1 MRKLFLLLFLLTS
14 TLYAQIGEE
23 IDILDH
29 AVVSEVNKAM
39 PNSQL
44 QLAIILDIHSDLHIN
59 AHKTSE
65 DFLIPTVVDIAPQ
78 PYYTVKGI
86 SYPEAVMRTLF
97 AQQKLAVYEDEV
109 VIYVTLELTDALPA
123 DSLIITGA
131 LSYQGCNDQT
141 CFQPQEDALR
151 FAVPITRDAS
161 KVESIH
167 SNLFDSDR
175 DKQSGDTF
183 FGQTL
188 TDDELRAKEIV
199 DKGFYAL
206 FFFFLIGLGL
216 NLTPCVYPVIPLTVS
231 YFGGQQTKTRGSS
244 FINALFYLFG
254 IAISFSALGLISGLA
269 GKQWGFLFASPWFV
283 VVIALIILSMA
294 ASMFGAFE
302 IRVPSWLLTKT
313 GASRQGVVGAL
324 LMGLTVGV
332 VIAPCAAGIIIGL
345 VGLVAKLGLV
355 IKGALLFFVMGLGL
369 GLPYLILGTFSG
381 LLNKMPQSGVWLVW
395 IRKIFGL
402 LLIGVAIYFLLPQLL
417 SAEDKLGFQ
426 LGFLTL
432 FGGLYLG
439 FLDQESGYTR
449 SFKRIKA
456 IFGLVLIVL
465 GVLWV
470 QHSFIKQEARI
481 DWSYYS
487 GEDVNEFKD
496 PDKPTF
502 IDFYAD
508 WCAPCKQL
516 DRNTFQDEDVV
527 KLSLSFNMIKV
538 DCTKPDKATKSL
550 MAAFNVEGLPTLV
563 FLDED
568 GLEHKNLRQVGYVA
582 PEKFV
587 NYMQTVLQD

>member
-1 MRKLFLLLFLLTS
+1 MRKLFFLLLLLTN

-109 VIYVTLELTDALPA
+109 VIYVTLELTDAMPA

-167 SNLFDSDR
+167 SNLFDSDWDR
-175 DKQSGDTF
+175 QSGDAF
-183 FGQTL
+183 SGQTL

-456 IFGLVLIVL
+456 IFGFVLIVL

-568 GLEHKNLRQVGYVA
+568 GLEYKNLRQVGYVA